1 MPVLPILHGVPP
13 ACIEH
18 LLVAG
23 AASSRFL
30 SSREPG
36 DLERSADAWERTFAV
51 PGFAEAPRDA
61 QAEYYRRAIEVVEA
75 AYHYGH
81 RSQRLRQLAE
91 LEGSAARCE
100 TEGSDERLGWLNR
113 RARHLL
119 ELSEQTGEPTH
130 IERAIETY
138 REAIAGVPRD
148 SLTWR
153 ILASNLASGLRDRYE
168 ASDDPAPLDEAL
180 ALAQAVQSFAQSAAR
195 AGSAE
200 YRARARQLEQQL
212 EQDPGTASDPM
223 LRWRADGCRRLLRY
237 DETGDA
243 LALDRAIAS
252 LKFES
257 VEVGVGELAFG
268 LEYSQQD
275 ALVSAAGAG
284 ESIASWDYTARKGMP
299 IHGVQWMYAL
309 IESPRGFGPLHAVLD
324 LAADLAAGNAV
335 LRLLGIRDAR
345 RARSQLSVQLA

>member
-18 LLVAG
+18 LLEAG

-30 SSREPG
+30 TTREPG
-36 DLERSADAWERTFAV
+36 ELERSADAWERTFAV
-51 PGFAEAPRDA
+51 PGFAEAPRDV

-81 RSQRLRQLAE
+81 RQQRLRQLAE

-119 ELSEQTGEPTH
+119 ELSEQTGEPAH

-138 REAIAGVPRD
+138 REAVAGVPRG

-153 ILASNLASGLRDRYE
+153 ILASNLASALRDRYE

-180 ALAQAVQSFAQSAAR
+180 ALARASVEGGPIEDGYAAQMWHNLSLVLLCRYRVSRDSAERAALAQAVQSFAQSAAR

-200 YRARARQLEQQL
+200 YQARARQLEQQL
-212 EQDPGTASDPM
+212 EQDPGTASDPV
-223 LRWRADGCRRLLRY
+223 LRWHADGYRRLLRY

-252 LKFES
+252 LRRGGATRSLGGAEPP
-257 VEVGVGELAFG
+257 VR
-268 LEYSQQD
+268 
-275 ALVSAAGAG
+275 AL
-284 ESIASWDYTARKGMP
+284 R
-299 IHGVQWMYAL
+299 
-309 IESPRGFGPLHAVLD
+309 
-324 LAADLAAGNAV
+324 
-335 LRLLGIRDAR
+335 AR
-345 RARSQLSVQLA
+345 RGPG